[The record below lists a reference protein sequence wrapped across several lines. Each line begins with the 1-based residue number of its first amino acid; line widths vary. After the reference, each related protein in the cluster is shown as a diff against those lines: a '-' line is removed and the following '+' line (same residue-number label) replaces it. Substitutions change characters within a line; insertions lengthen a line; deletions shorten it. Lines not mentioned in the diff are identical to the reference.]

1 MLRILENGYNVRL
14 VEVKGKIQSVDTK
27 EDLLKVNKILN
38 NLSEKISSNRRSWFI
53 GKHLTNKLFKK
64 IV

>member
-1 MLRILENGYNVRL
+1 MKETALERSESIDMLRILENGYNVRL

-38 NLSEKISSNRRSWFI
+38 NF
-53 GKHLTNKLFKK
+53 
-64 IV
+64 

>member
-1 MLRILENGYNVRL
+1 MKETALERSESIDMLRILENGYNVRL

-38 NLSEKISSNRRSWFI
+38 N
-53 GKHLTNKLFKK
+53 FKWK
-64 IV
+64 NI